1 MQIYIGKTLYMSMCA
16 CVCVK
21 IVLLHGTNE
30 RYVTY
35 NSYFVSFFFDCLI
48 EGGRSHKEEV
58 CGRKEKL
65 SPIYY

>member
-1 MQIYIGKTLYMSMCA
+1 MCA
-16 CVCVK
+16 CVCIK
-21 IVLLHGTNE
+21 IVLLQGTNE